1 MPNLLSTRLIGTNLL
16 CLVLL
21 GCQSLPSAH
30 VASVDQPAP
39 VPTNSTK
46 NSPANDLQTAHQA
59 ISMIKGRYVD
69 GGYHKRQS
77 GYDWTMVTTS
87 SLPSAP
93 DKIAIK
99 ITSRSDIKKP
109 TCEYEAQASF
119 KGQDEGH
126 GVIFE
131 GKLDEKDGA
140 DLIFYQ
146 LKDNKLAI
154 DSNRAYALNYYCS
167 GGATLKDDYT
177 KMSDIN

>member
-1 MPNLLSTRLIGTNLL
+1 MSKLLSTRLIGTSLL
-16 CLVLL
+16 SLVLL
-21 GCQSLPSAH
+21 GCQSLPSAN
-30 VASVDQPAP
+30 VANVDQQAH

-46 NSPANDLQTAHQA
+46 TSPSTDLQTAYQA

-69 GGYHKRQS
+69 DGYHKRQC
-77 GYDWTMVTTS
+77 GHDWTMITIS

-131 GKLDEKDGA
+131 GKLDEKDETG
-140 DLIFYQ
+140 LIFYQ

-167 GGATLKDDYT
+167 GGATLKGEYT
-177 KMSDIN
+177 KVSDIN